1 MTPSCLSIV
10 GTYNESWRIMSS
22 LPKRNLTLLFWV
34 HFFGTISFLQPVLTL
49 FYMEKGLSEANI
61 LVILMSWSGA
71 VLVGEIPTGVF
82 ADRFGARISFLTGS
96 VIKLCSI
103 GILLLANSLEM
114 FMLFS
119 VLNGLSVTFFSGADE
134 ALIYESLKVD
144 NNQNKMDEAMGKIQS
159 AGFIAMMIAVLFG
172 SFFARDLEHEQFQL
186 LILLSMGAYFVEL
199 VLLYFIQEPSGKVSI
214 SGTSFENV
222 LEGIQ
227 VIKRAPQLF
236 VMFLNLTLVFIP
248 TVAVFQ
254 KFDQPLMISAG
265 LPIYFIGPIYAVGAL
280 LAFFSSRS
288 IGMLNKKLSY
298 SVLMYTSG
306 FFSSLGLLLAAFFQD
321 ELWII
326 LFVVLFLRWIGA
338 IRYPIYSQLSN
349 NIIPSHVRATTISL
363 LSILDSVFDMA
374 IFLLLIVFA
383 IDGINGI
390 LIGASLIAF
399 IGSALPIPKQSKRTK
414 MGTSP
419 INR

>member
-10 GTYNESWRIMSS
+10 RTYNESWRIMSS
-22 LPKRNLTLLFWV
+22 LSARNLTLLFWV

-49 FYMEKGLSEANI
+49 FYVKNGLSEANI
-61 LVILMSWSGA
+61 LVLLICWSGA
-71 VLVGEIPTGVF
+71 VLIGEIPTGVF
-82 ADRFGARISFLTGS
+82 ADRFGARVSFLTGS
-96 VIKLCSI
+96 IIKLCSI

-134 ALIYESLKVD
+134 ALIYESLKKD
-144 NNQNKMDEAMGKIQS
+144 NKQQKMDEAMGKIQS

-172 SFFARDLEHEQFQL
+172 SFFARDLEQEQFQL
-186 LILLSMGAYFVEL
+186 LILLSMVSYIVEF
-199 VLLYFIQEPSGKVSI
+199 VLLFFIQEPSGKVNI
-214 SGTSFENV
+214 PGTSIENV
-222 LEGIQ
+222 LEGVR
-227 VIKRAPQLF
+227 VIKQAPRLL
-236 VMFLNLTLVFIP
+236 VMFMNVTLVFIP

-254 KFDQPLMISAG
+254 KFDQPLMVGSG
-265 LPIYFIGPIYAVGAL
+265 LPVYFIGPVYAVGAL

-306 FFSSLGLLLAAFFQD
+306 LLSAFGLLLAALFQNQ
-321 ELWII
+321 LWII
-326 LFVVLFLRWIGA
+326 LFLVLFLRWVGA
-338 IRYPIYSQLSN
+338 IRYPIYSKLSN

-363 LSILDSVFDMA
+363 LSILDSLFDLV
-374 IFLLLIVFA
+374 IFLLLISFA
-383 IDGINGI
+383 AESIQGI
-390 LIGASLIAF
+390 LFGGAAVAL
-399 IGSALPIPKQSKRTK
+399 IGSVLPIQQREKLRY
-414 MGTSP
+414 SP